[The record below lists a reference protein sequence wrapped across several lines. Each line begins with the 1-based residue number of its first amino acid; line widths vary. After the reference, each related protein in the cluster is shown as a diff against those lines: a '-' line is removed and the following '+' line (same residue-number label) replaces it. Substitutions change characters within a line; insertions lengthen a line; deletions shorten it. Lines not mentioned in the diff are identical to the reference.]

1 MDHSEF
7 DEIASIIELLEF
19 LRNHFRLEKNEVDRL
34 AELKAGQYSRMVGKN
49 QKIDLESLRDV
60 CKKIYNLT
68 VKELL
73 NLDGKIPKEDNL
85 PKEIRELT
93 AGRNTVRSQER
104 LDLTSYLIIIIAK
117 HYKTRDIVSN
127 KVIRLYLPPN
137 LINKS
142 IELGKTNIKHCF
154 EDINK
159 GAEIKRKV
167 YKLISPISA
176 ELIKKARESVDPTW
190 LKEFEEKVRDSDGKK
205 A

>member
-1 MDHSEF
+1 MNKPVF
-7 DEIASIIELLEF
+7 DEVASIIELLES
-19 LRNHFRLEKNEVDRL
+19 LRKHVKLEKNEVDRL
-34 AELKAGQYSRMVGKN
+34 AGLKAGQYSRMVGRN
-49 QKIDLESLRDV
+49 QKIDLKSLRDV
-60 CKKIYNLT
+60 CKKVYNLT
-68 VKELL
+68 IKELL

-85 PKEIRELT
+85 PQEIRELIT
-93 AGRNTVRSQER
+93 GRDTVRSQEK

-117 HYKTRDIVSN
+117 HYKIHDIISN
-127 KVIRLYLPPN
+127 KIIRLYLPPN
-137 LINKS
+137 LNYKS

-154 EDINK
+154 EDINS

-190 LKEFEEKVRDSDGKK
+190 LKEFDEKLEDSNGKK

>member
-1 MDHSEF
+1 MNKREF
-7 DEIASIIELLEF
+7 DEIVSIIELLES
-19 LRNHFRLEKNEVDRL
+19 LRNHFKLEKNEVDRL
-34 AELKAGQYSRMVGKN
+34 AGLKAGQYSRMVGRN
-49 QKIDLESLRDV
+49 QKIDLKSLRDV
-60 CKKIYNLT
+60 CKKVYNLT
-68 VKELL
+68 LKELL
-73 NLDGKIPKEDNL
+73 NLDGKIPEEDNL
-85 PKEIRELT
+85 PKEIRELIV
-93 AGRNTVRSQER
+93 GRNTVRSQEK

-117 HYKTRDIVSN
+117 HYKIHDIVNN
-127 KVIRLYLPPN
+127 KIIRLYLPPN

-159 GAEIKRKV
+159 ETEIKRKV

-190 LKEFEEKVRDSDGKK
+190 LKDFEEKLKDSNGKD